1 MTTLSKLYANPETR
15 GSIVV
20 NKSYM
25 VPPSQIYIEPGFN
38 IRPLRR
44 EHIDQFKAAYLA
56 GDYVPPLVVQVMPD
70 GRLKMIEGNHRITSI
85 WELIEEGHDFR
96 RVACENFAGNIGDQ
110 IAYMTK
116 SSQGLNLTAVER
128 GTAYQRLQA
137 FGLTNDE
144 IALKVGRSVQD
155 VVYHLNV
162 VALPETV
169 KDRIQAGEISPA
181 LALELERKGGVES
194 VEQAIAT
201 AKEKGKAKATPADA
215 NLWKPAIGK
224 DIVTRMG
231 NYQFTPL
238 EDGSV
243 NVTFSALDWE
253 FIKDAIAA
261 VKPK

>member
-1 MTTLSKLYANPETR
+1 MSSLSKLYSNPDTR
-15 GSIVV
+15 GNIAV

-44 EHIDQFKAAYLA
+44 EHIDQFKSAYLA

-70 GRLKMIEGNHRITSI
+70 GRLKMIEGNHRITAI
-85 WELIEEGHDFR
+85 LELIEEGHDFR
-96 RVACENFAGNIGDQ
+96 RVACENFTGNLSDQ

-128 GTAYQRLQA
+128 GVAYKRLQA

-144 IALKVGRSVQD
+144 IAVKVGRSVQD

-162 VALPETV
+162 FALPEAV
-169 KDRIQAGEISPA
+169 KERIQDNEISPA
-181 LALELERKGGVES
+181 LALELERKGGTES
-194 VEQAIAT
+194 VEKAIAT
-201 AKEKGKAKATPADA
+201 AKEKGKTKATQSDA
-215 NLWKPAIGK
+215 NLWKSSIGK
-224 DIVTRMG
+224 GVVTRMA
-231 NYQFTPL
+231 NYNFAPL

-253 FIKDAIAA
+253 FIKDAIE
-261 VKPK
+261 KIKK